1 MEGISLVT
9 YDALD
14 DEVEIILMYMAT
26 DALIV
31 AVVLCVYQCTAF
43 L

>member
-1 MEGISLVT
+1 MEGISLIT

-14 DEVEIILMYMAT
+14 DEVEIILMYMVA
-26 DALIV
+26 DVLIIAL
-31 AVVLCVYQCTAF
+31 VLCVYQCTAF